1 MGLVK
6 LMMDFLWRERERER
20 ERVFTDL
27 KMLKLRESDGVV
39 QQVKAKF
46 NFYLMGHSKQSPP
59 TTTKSMI

>member
-1 MGLVK
+1 ME
-6 LMMDFLWRERERER
+6 RERERER
-20 ERVFTDL
+20 ERESLHRFKDVEAE
-27 KMLKLRESDGVV
+27 RESDGVV